1 MVASRRTKRR
11 RRPDRPAI
19 PLVLYGAPPARLSRC
34 LLDATL
40 CCARAVVAAGL
51 AVVLGGAALV
61 GASFL
66 ESAIGPA
73 ALVVSAA
80 AVLAGAL
87 VLRSLEGCSAWVAA
101 ALVCASAAPTGSIS
115 TRWRRSTAPRGL
127 WPAGFGV
134 GVSRSHSLF
143 SRPVSAAPEEDTWP
157 LRPGVVGRGT
167 G

>member
-101 ALVCASAAPTGSIS
+101 ALVSASAAPLTAYWLDLDALEAFDRAAGALAGGFR
-115 TRWRRSTAPRGL
+115 RWREPFA
-127 WPAGFGV
+127 
-134 GVSRSHSLF
+134 
-143 SRPVSAAPEEDTWP
+143 
-157 LRPGVVGRGT
+157 
-167 G
+167 